1 MAKTIP
7 VVDDDM
13 RPEYDFSGG
22 VRGKHYKFLREEGYV
37 IRVYN
42 DDGTVT
48 ERHVAGERTV
58 VLEPD
63 VYEYFPSSQ
72 AVNQALRTLISLVPK
87 ERLATAT
94 PQSLGP
100 NRNSLHLDHC
110 RRGVPG
116 DAKQP
121 WPTQPCGELVEPK
134 DEAAS
139 LPRFVQKP
147 NTKLQ
152 ARLSVRFSQARK

>member
-22 VRGKHYKFLREEGYV
+22 VRGKHYKVLREEGYV

-63 VYEYFPSSQ
+63 VYEYFPNSQ

-87 ERLATAT
+87 ERLATAM
-94 PQSLGP
+94 
-100 NRNSLHLDHC
+100 
-110 RRGVPG
+110 
-116 DAKQP
+116 
-121 WPTQPCGELVEPK
+121 PTGSIE
-134 DEAAS
+134 
-139 LPRFVQKP
+139 
-147 NTKLQ
+147 
-152 ARLSVRFSQARK
+152 